1 MKVKN
6 PIVTEVTYGKNFSR
20 ELKFKIES
28 NKKKKKLL
36 LDYPTIY
43 IIQDQNKKQYT
54 VYVGETTDIE
64 RRTAEH
70 LYEDPKSRED
80 WQSLAH
86 TKNGRMFII
95 GHDHFNKSLTL
106 DIENRLMLYLS
117 SVDQIKHVNNRRTNA
132 QNLYYTSDEMT
143 TITSKIWNQ
152 LNRRDKSLFPAESI
166 IRDSALFK
174 ASPFHKLTPEQINAE
189 RKIMVKIKAA
199 LARDKSGQLIL
210 VEGAAG
216 SGKTVLLSKLFYE
229 LNADLLGQAK
239 KLSPYGY
246 LLVNHDQ
253 QLTVYKQIAKKLG
266 LEQLD
271 KDIVSKPTH
280 FIKCHA
286 DQQPVDIILVDE
298 AHLLWTQGKQAY
310 QGKNQLADLLKCAK
324 VVIAVFDRNQVL
336 TTEEYVSDQ
345 QLNRLEKHASKTD
358 SLIKLHDQRRI
369 NADHETVD
377 WIKDLV
383 FKNKI
388 GKIPTDQK
396 DYKLMIGTSPRI
408 VYQEIKRHNSE
419 KEISKSGLSRLLA
432 TFDWKYVDKKS
443 PKDQD
448 SWRVTVGDFSL
459 PWNLQQTQTKQ
470 EKRENR
476 GRSWAEQPQTI
487 NEVGSTYTIQGFD
500 LNYAGVIIGPSVK
513 YRNGKIIF
521 DPNASQ
527 NKKATQNRTLST
539 GKKINVA
546 EELLRNELNVL
557 LTRGVNGLLLYAV
570 DPQLQEELQKAALP
584 GHLLSSQKE

>member
-1 MKVKN
+1 MEVKN
-6 PIVTEVTYGKNFSR
+6 PIVTEITYGKNFSE
-20 ELKFKIES
+20 ELKTKIGTNE
-28 NKKKKKLL
+28 KKKKFL

-54 VYVGETTDIE
+54 VYVGETTDIK
-64 RRTAEH
+64 RRTTEH
-70 LYEDPKSRED
+70 LYEDPKSRKD
-80 WQSLAH
+80 WQNLAH
-86 TKNGRMFII
+86 TQNGRMFII

-117 SVDQIKHVNNRRTNA
+117 SVDRIKHVNNRRTNA

-143 TITSKIWNQ
+143 TITSKIWYQ
-152 LNRRDKSLFPAESI
+152 LNRRDKVLFPAESI

-189 RKIMVKIKAA
+189 RKIMAKIKAA
-199 LARDKSGQLIL
+199 LARSDTGQLIL
-210 VEGAAG
+210 VEGEAG

-229 LNADLLGQAK
+229 LNADLLEQAQK
-239 KLSPYGY
+239 SAPRGY

-253 QLTVYKQIAKKLG
+253 QLTVYTQIAKKLG
-266 LEQLD
+266 LEQLN
-271 KDIVSKPTH
+271 KDIVSKPTR
-280 FIKCHA
+280 FINRHS
-286 DQQPVDIILVDE
+286 DQRPVDIVLVDE

-310 QGKNQLADLLKCAK
+310 QGKNQLADLLRSAK

-345 QLNRLEKHASKTD
+345 QLKQLESHARKTD
-358 SLIKLHDQRRI
+358 SLIELHDQQRI
-369 NADHETVD
+369 NADRETVK
-377 WIKDLV
+377 WIKNLAL
-383 FKNKI
+383 KSEI
-388 GKIPTDQK
+388 SKIPDDKK
-396 DYKLMIGTSPRI
+396 DYKLMIGTNPNI

-419 KEISKSGLSRLLA
+419 KEIAKSGLSRLLA
-432 TFDWKYVDKKS
+432 TFDWKYVDKKP

-459 PWNLQQTQTKQ
+459 PWNLQQKQTKK

-500 LNYAGVIIGPSVK
+500 LNYAGVIIGPSVR
-513 YRNGKIIF
+513 YRQGRVVF
-521 DPNASQ
+521 DPTASQ
-527 NKKATQNRTLST
+527 NKKATRNRTLND
-539 GKKINVA
+539 GQKINVA
-546 EELLRNELNVL
+546 EKLLRNELNVL

-570 DPQLQEELQKAALP
+570 DSQLQEALQKAASP
-584 GHLLSSQKE
+584 DHLLS